1 LISINDLRL
10 PIINVPCTFLGMAKI
25 KHPHSALIDQAGS
38 ATVCDA
44 FRLSPQTLHMWRV
57 RGIPQIKR
65 ISFAKM
71 CAERGVAVP
80 GDFFEAFETRRT
92 AA

>member
-1 LISINDLRL
+1 
-10 PIINVPCTFLGMAKI
+10 MAKI

-44 FRLSPQTLHMWRV
+44 FGLSPQTLHMWRV

-65 ISFAKM
+65 IAFAKM
-71 CAERGVAVP
+71 CAECGVAVP
-80 GDFFEAFETRRT
+80 ADFFEAFETRRS

>member
-1 LISINDLRL
+1 MISINDLL
-10 PIINVPCTFLGMAKI
+10 LHLINVACTVWGMAKI

-38 ATVCDA
+38 ATVCA
-44 FRLSPQTLHMWRV
+44 FFALSPQTLHMWRV

-65 ISFAKM
+65 IAFAKM

-80 GDFFEAFETRRT
+80 GDFFEAFENRS
-92 AA
+92 AAA

>member
-1 LISINDLRL
+1 
-10 PIINVPCTFLGMAKI
+10 MAKP
-25 KHPHSALIDQAGS
+25 KHPHSALIDQAGAAVVSS
-38 ATVCDA
+38 AFVLT
-44 FRLSPQTLHMWRV
+44 PQTLHMWRM

-65 ISFAKM
+65 IAFAKL

-80 GDFFEAFETRRT
+80 ADFFEAFENRRS